1 MRMPIPSINL
11 KNKLTLFNEQWSP
24 RIIAQMNDYH
34 FKLAKIQGEFIWH
47 QHAETDEV
55 FYVVHG
61 EMQIELR
68 DQTIHLREG
77 ELYVVPRGME
87 HKPVANKECHIML
100 IEPAGTRNTGDV
112 TDERTRSEELWI

>member
-1 MRMPIPSINL
+1 MPIPSINL

-87 HKPVANKECHIML
+87 HKPVANEECHIML